1 MDVDHKNANATNGDN
16 FSSNATDVTDLQREK
31 AQVELQMLRLKSNIN
46 AIEFQLNH
54 NERVSETSSIF
65 FSSCSILDFFTFLA
79 FFLMEFSNIT
89 NDEKLISIPHT
100 LNRSN

>member
-1 MDVDHKNANATNGDN
+1 MDVDHKNASATNGGGGGGGEN

-54 NERVSETSSIF
+54 NERVSHI
-65 FSSCSILDFFTFLA
+65 
-79 FFLMEFSNIT
+79 FSNFFY
-89 NDEKLISIPHT
+89 
-100 LNRSN
+100 SNSFLSS

>member
-1 MDVDHKNANATNGDN
+1 MDVDHKNGSAMNGVGGGEN

-54 NERVSETSSIF
+54 NERVSQIP
-65 FSSCSILDFFTFLA
+65 
-79 FFLMEFSNIT
+79 FFLFEGKNTENIKKF
-89 NDEKLISIPHT
+89 NEMAKKKSDKNLIYVI
-100 LNRSN
+100 

>member
-1 MDVDHKNANATNGDN
+1 MDVDHKNASATNGGGGGGGGEN

-54 NERVSETSSIF
+54 NERVSRIFSKVFYSNLFLSS
-65 FSSCSILDFFTFLA
+65 
-79 FFLMEFSNIT
+79 
-89 NDEKLISIPHT
+89 
-100 LNRSN
+100 

>member
-1 MDVDHKNANATNGDN
+1 MDVDHKNASATNGGGEN

-54 NERVSETSSIF
+54 NERVSQFFEIF
-65 FSSCSILDFFTFLA
+65 FSIVIRFLSDRKTTIIA
-79 FFLMEFSNIT
+79 KSLIKFRKTLAKFNIKIFL
-89 NDEKLISIPHT
+89 
-100 LNRSN
+100 

>member
-1 MDVDHKNANATNGDN
+1 MCHPHSFGAFAKYKYADMDVDHKNTSATNGVGGGEN

-54 NERVSETSSIF
+54 NERVSRF
-65 FSSCSILDFFTFLA
+65 FRCFLSK
-79 FFLMEFSNIT
+79 F
-89 NDEKLISIPHT
+89 IPIIVA
-100 LNRSN
+100 

>member
-1 MDVDHKNANATNGDN
+1 MDVDHKNASATNGGGSGGEN

-54 NERVSETSSIF
+54 NERVS
-65 FSSCSILDFFTFLA
+65 
-79 FFLMEFSNIT
+79 
-89 NDEKLISIPHT
+89 
-100 LNRSN
+100 

>member
-1 MDVDHKNANATNGDN
+1 MDVDHKNGSATNGVGGEN

-54 NERVSETSSIF
+54 NERCV
-65 FSSCSILDFFTFLA
+65 
-79 FFLMEFSNIT
+79 
-89 NDEKLISIPHT
+89 
-100 LNRSN
+100 